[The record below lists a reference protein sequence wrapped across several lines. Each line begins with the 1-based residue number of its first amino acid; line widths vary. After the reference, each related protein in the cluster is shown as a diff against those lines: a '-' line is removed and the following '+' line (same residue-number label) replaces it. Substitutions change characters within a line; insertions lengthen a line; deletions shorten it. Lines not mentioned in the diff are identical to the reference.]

1 MSENNNIKLDP
12 DVLNQQQNTKVP
24 LSDLYGIPVF
34 SPETDR
40 MAEKV
45 KANETDAVTQ
55 IEQQIFGESFGRKS
69 RNSKIRNQLFQMQ
82 TGLTKE
88 TVESRKQIGLN
99 HTHFLVVEIMFLVF
113 MVALL
118 FYQKNRR
125 KKRKEEDDT
134 YDYGR

>member
-1 MSENNNIKLDP
+1 
-12 DVLNQQQNTKVP
+12 
-24 LSDLYGIPVF
+24 
-34 SPETDR
+34 
-40 MAEKV
+40 
-45 KANETDAVTQ
+45 
-55 IEQQIFGESFGRKS
+55 
-69 RNSKIRNQLFQMQ
+69 MQ

-118 FYQKNRR
+118 FYQNNRR